1 MSQVFRAILIIVSV
15 ITFFYIARKLKKS
28 QVEGYDAIF
37 WLVFSAVLILL
48 SVLPGIASRRT
59 VLANHCAEFISHPKA
74 RTGTLDGNPIH
85 EDMLF
90 AAKAAKLAFIV
101 NVVINAEKRIVA
113 AFAGDPVAAHRAGT
127 EYLSRHAR
135 IEVPEA
141 DIVVTGNGGYPLDQ
155 NVYQSVKGMTA
166 GEAVCREGG
175 VIILCA
181 SCSDGHG
188 GESFY
193 RHLAGGTPQQILD
206 EVSRIPRDRTE
217 PDQWEYQILARIL
230 VKHTVI
236 VVTKDCDHRMLHAMH
251 LLAASSIDEA
261 LAKAFE
267 LCGPDAKVAAIPDGV
282 SVIARKK
289 TGLQG
294 VPGACACAEKY
305 SFRKK
310 GKK

>member
-1 MSQVFRAILIIVSV
+1 
-15 ITFFYIARKLKKS
+15 
-28 QVEGYDAIF
+28 
-37 WLVFSAVLILL
+37 
-48 SVLPGIASRRT
+48 
-59 VLANHCAEFISHPKA
+59 
-74 RTGTLDGNPIH
+74 
-85 EDMLF
+85 
-90 AAKAAKLAFIV
+90 
-101 NVVINAEKRIVA
+101 
-113 AFAGDPVAAHRAGT
+113 
-127 EYLSRHAR
+127 
-135 IEVPEA
+135 
-141 DIVVTGNGGYPLDQ
+141 
-155 NVYQSVKGMTA
+155 MTA

-230 VKHTVI
+230 VKHPVI

-289 TGLQG
+289 QDFKACWGLAPARRNTVSEIREKNEYHCLHQTGAG
-294 VPGACACAEKY
+294 NG
-305 SFRKK
+305 S
-310 GKK
+310 GGN